1 MFPLKHPK
9 TVLLLTVVFAWSL
22 TMAVD
27 LLLHGPTTA
36 DQILYQELGLGWLG
50 ASLIG
55 MIAVL
60 DLGAVR
66 YLVRPQPVGIFICL
80 SSIALSALQN
90 SLGFFLAHSYPEVA
104 RRAVVMATQ
113 LRGVKMSAESIDAVM
128 DPNLWLL
135 TWSGSLVI
143 SLALVVLVRRNV
155 GWFMGRTAAA
165 GEQA

>member
-1 MFPLKHPK
+1 MRSPTDRNSLSIEPRNISLSSTTS
-9 TVLLLTVVFAWSL
+9 TVCTV
-22 TMAVD
+22 
-27 LLLHGPTTA
+27 
-36 DQILYQELGLGWLG
+36 
-50 ASLIG
+50 
-55 MIAVL
+55 
-60 DLGAVR
+60 
-66 YLVRPQPVGIFICL
+66 

-143 SLALVVLVRRNV
+143 VTVAVSVAVVRYKPHAEQ
-155 GWFMGRTAAA
+155 TATAPVKV
-165 GEQA
+165 